1 MRFLMH
7 TLITAA
13 ALAFATWIL
22 DGIRVDADGP
32 ARNAATLIGVALV
45 FGLVNAALK
54 PLIRKA
60 TGCLYVVTVGIAA
73 LVVNGLLFLLTEW
86 IASRLGLPFE
96 IDGFWPAF
104 WGAIIVSA
112 VSAILSFA
120 VPSKNHA

>member
-22 DGIRVDADGP
+22 DGIHADADGP
-32 ARNAATLIGVALV
+32 ARNAFTLIGVALV
-45 FGLVNAALK
+45 FGLVNAVLK

-60 TGCLYVVTVGIAA
+60 TGCLYVVTVGLAA

-120 VPSKNHA
+120 VPNKDHA